1 VAAAAKGARPA
12 AKPARPARPSR
23 AAATKPIA
31 GAREQQRLER
41 EIEAAEASL
50 RALEE
55 ELSDPAAWSTPQRS
69 ADATA
74 RHEQAKR
81 AVDELY
87 ERWERLAG

>member
-1 VAAAAKGARPA
+1 VARAAAAKPT
-12 AKPARPARPSR
+12 PS
-23 AAATKPIA
+23 
-31 GAREQQRLER
+31 AREQQRLER

-55 ELSDPAAWSTPQRS
+55 ELSNPAVWSTPQRT

-74 RHEQAKR
+74 RHEEAKR
-81 AVDELY
+81 TVDQLY